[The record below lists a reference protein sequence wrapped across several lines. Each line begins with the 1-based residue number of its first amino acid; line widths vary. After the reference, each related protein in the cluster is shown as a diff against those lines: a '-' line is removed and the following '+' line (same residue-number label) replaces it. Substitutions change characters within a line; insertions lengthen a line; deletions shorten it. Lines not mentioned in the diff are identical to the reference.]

1 MRYHFKL
8 DTDEFSKPLTAEEAA
23 RTYAEVDAARLRA
36 LGPGETYFDMRGDE
50 WSIAPKTEPALDER
64 LERIALEYLRIL
76 LPAHLNGVRLECS
89 VAEAAVRNAKALIAE
104 LDKQA

>member
-1 MRYHFKL
+1 MSNNDWGFERMAQPSRPQEDVRNMPYTTPVTPQPTK
-8 DTDEFSKPLTAEEAA
+8 
-23 RTYAEVDAARLRA
+23 VLR
-36 LGPGETYFDMRGDE
+36 DD
-50 WSIAPKTEPALDER
+50 R

-89 VAEAAVRNAKALIAE
+89 IAEAAVRNAKALIAE